1 MDGQVDGGVVKQD
14 AGAIIRL
21 SNLVFN
27 VKSGYTRDYYGEK
40 CFLKVGNIALFLVC
54 TYMADIAG
62 EICSVK
68 VGCKYIALFMA

>member
-27 VKSGYTRDYYGEK
+27 VKSGWHYYGEK
-40 CFLKVGNIALFLVC
+40 FFIKVAVGYKALFLVC
-54 TYMADIAG
+54 LWQIVLG
-62 EICSVK
+62 ENGLRL
-68 VGCKYIALFMA
+68 GCI